1 MDKKGQHEFESRYDK
16 IRNIFECDQFFV
28 CGAPKSGTTWFQRLL
43 DSHPEV
49 VCSGEGHFT
58 EMMVLPLSQ
67 VAKQY
72 NKRQA
77 LTVERVYEGKPYYQ
91 GLRQDELEF
100 IAMTMIGLVMSQRRI
115 PEGTKC
121 VGDKTPRYTLR
132 MNLLAKIYPQ
142 AKFIHVVRDGRDV
155 ITSTCHHAY
164 RAGHR
169 AVIDKTRPEY
179 FSYTAQCATVWVN
192 NVRAAEK
199 FGLNNPDKYLMVRYE
214 DMHTDPETTI
224 TSILQFLGV
233 STEVDIIRESIEKN
247 EFKQLSGGR
256 ESGNENKDSYFRS
269 GSPGNWKNFLT
280 NSALKGIYPNAGGLL
295 KRLGYLEGEAGAGMD
310 AKKKTKKK
318 AKKKVKKKAKK
329 KQG

>member
-121 VGDKTPRYTLR
+121 IGDKTPRYTFRLN
-132 MNLLAKIYPQ
+132 MLGKIFPQ
-142 AKFIHVVRDGRDV
+142 AKFIHVVRDARDV

-164 RAGHR
+164 RAGQR
-169 AVIDKTRPEY
+169 GVIDKTRPEY
-179 FSYTAQCATVWVN
+179 FSYSAQCAKVWAD
-192 NVRAAEK
+192 NVRSAER
-199 FGLNNPDKYLMVRYE
+199 FGEEHPERYHMVRYE
-214 DMHTDPETTI
+214 DMHSEPEDTLS
-224 TSILQFLGV
+224 SILQFLGV
-233 STEVDIIRESIEKN
+233 STDEEIIRECISKN
-247 EFKQLSGGR
+247 EFKLFSGGR
-256 ESGNENKDSYFRS
+256 EKGEEDKDSYFRS
-269 GSPGNWKNFLT
+269 GTSGGWEGFLT
-280 NSALKGIYPNAGGLL
+280 KSALKGVYTTAGGLL
-295 KRLGYLEGEAGAGMD
+295 KKFGYLDTG
-310 AKKKTKKK
+310 TKEE
-318 AKKKVKKKAKK
+318 
-329 KQG
+329 KQHKSA